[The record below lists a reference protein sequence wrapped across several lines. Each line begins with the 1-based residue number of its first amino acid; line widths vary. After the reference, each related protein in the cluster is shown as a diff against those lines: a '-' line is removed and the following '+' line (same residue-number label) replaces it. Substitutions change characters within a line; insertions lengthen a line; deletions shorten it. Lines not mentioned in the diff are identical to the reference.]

1 MIGIETKIARS
12 GMKNL
17 VVDISGIEVSDNP
30 EDVIV
35 TYSLGSCLGLV
46 GYDPVAG
53 VGGMVHCMLPMSK
66 IDREKAKRNPGMFV
80 DTGVPALLDTMF
92 RMGATRKNLVL
103 KAAGCSKLLDTN
115 NMFRIGERNNAVL
128 RKLLWKNNLLLASE
142 SIGGTISRTLRL
154 YVSTWEVSVTTGGK
168 ETVI

>member
-1 MIGIETKIARS
+1 MTGIETKIARA
-12 GMKNL
+12 GMNNL
-17 VVDISGIEVSDNP
+17 VVDISGIEISDDP
-30 EDVIV
+30 EKVIV
-35 TYSLGSCLGLV
+35 TYSLGSCLALV

-66 IDREKAKRNPGMFV
+66 IDREKAKIKPGMFV

-92 RMGATRKNLVL
+92 RMGATKQNLVL
-103 KAAGCSKLLDTN
+103 KAAGCSKLLDTK

-128 RKLLWKNNLLLASE
+128 RKLLWKNNLLLTSE

-154 YVSTWEVSVTTGGK
+154 YMSTWEVSVATGGK
-168 ETVI
+168 ETEL